1 MFLMDGTPTGRIK
14 CSLDNFIPRTDI
26 AESKKRT
33 ELSQTGIY
41 LLFGT
46 NDETPS
52 ILAGQE
58 EHNPST
64 THPKTTHPTPK
75 KAHILSLKSTRRE
88 KHTFWG

>member
-64 THPKTTHPTPK
+64 THPKPP
-75 KAHILSLKSTRRE
+75 IPPPKST
-88 KHTFWG
+88 HFVA